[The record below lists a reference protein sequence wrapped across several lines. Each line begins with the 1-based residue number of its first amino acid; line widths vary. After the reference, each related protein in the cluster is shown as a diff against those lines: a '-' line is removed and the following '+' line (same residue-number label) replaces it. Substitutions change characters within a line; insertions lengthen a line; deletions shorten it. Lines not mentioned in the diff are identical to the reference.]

1 METAMAR
8 VTVVDDEHSTR
19 TYLNRSLPAQGR
31 NRLPDTFKGA
41 LL

>member
-19 TYLNRSLPAQGR
+19 AYLSRSLPAPGR
-31 NRLPDTFKGA
+31 NRLPDTVEGA